1 MDVTSDVQDR
11 LLTKKTTRRNVIKLA
26 SIAGAGIAAA
36 SLGAKAGSAAPSP
49 ASGTRS
55 FMKQGM
61 GDDVQTMYGIDVHEN
76 PTSFDFNL
84 NLYAGAPTSSV
95 TGLLN
100 FDENMV
106 AVGDWAERWEANE
119 DFSVYTFYLRPN
131 NTGWSDGV
139 AVTAH
144 DFVYSF
150 GRQLDPATGA
160 AYAGFLFDIKN
171 GEALNT
177 GRNTDA
183 EGTPLAAP
191 LTQADLGLK
200 AIDDWTLEVT
210 MEGPR
215 GYFPQVV
222 AYVAAVPARQDL
234 VEALGD
240 AWAIGGDNPVVTC
253 GPFMVES
260 WEHGVGIDLVPNP
273 GYWNRD
279 AVNLDHLHFTIHPA
293 ANSLLMF
300 EEGEGD
306 ESVDWCRLSAADY
319 ERFSNDPEL
328 SQLVQPFVY
337 PGVWMLLPQV
347 TIAPF
352 DDIRVRTALSHAIDR
367 TRLETIS
374 LGLLSPAACLIPPGV
389 FGYLDD
395 PGLAEIQR
403 FDPELAM
410 ASLVGTE
417 FEGGQNWPE
426 VTLYMRSNEE
436 QYNADIMAND
446 IVAQIQEN
454 LGWQIQIQIVPTANW
469 TAQLTQLQWPLV
481 MIRWWYDYPDP
492 NNGYGDMF
500 YSRKSSGRRQ
510 AWSNDE
516 FDDLV
521 NAGKAE
527 GDNAKRLEI
536 YHQCETIMQEDRGYI
551 PLVYRTDMNVFQ
563 PWVKGMKANEGG
575 FLVPDTNIYRNLYRD
590 VYIEGR
596 PE

>member
-1 MDVTSDVQDR
+1 MRTEVTPDAQDG
-11 LLTKKTTRRNVIKLA
+11 LLAKKTTRRNAMKLA
-26 SIAGAGIAAA
+26 SIAGAGVAAA
-36 SLGAKAGSAAPSP
+36 SLGAKAGLAAPS
-49 ASGTRS
+49 ARSGIAALRAQDS
-55 FMKQGM
+55 GEQLYY
-61 GDDVQTMYGIDVHEN
+61 DPDIHEN
-76 PTSFDFNL
+76 PTSFDFNY
-84 NLYAGAPTSSV
+84 NLYAGAPVSSV

-119 DFSVYTFYLRPN
+119 DFSVYTFYIRPD
-131 NTGWSDGV
+131 NTGWSDG
-139 AVTAH
+139 APVTAH
-144 DFVYSF
+144 DFAWSF
-150 GRQLDPATGA
+150 ARQLDPATGA

-171 GEALNT
+171 AEAFNT
-177 GRNTDA
+177 SATTDA
-183 EGTPLAAP
+183 DGTPLAAP
-191 LTQADLGLK
+191 LTRDDLGIN
-200 AIDDWTLEVT
+200 AIDDWTLELT
-210 MEGPR
+210 MQGSR

-253 GPFMVES
+253 SAFMVDS
-260 WEHGVGIDLVPNP
+260 WEQGVRIELVPNP
-273 GYWNRD
+273 GYWD
-279 AVNLDHLHFTIHPA
+279 AENISITRAIYPIHPA

-306 ESVDWCRLSAADY
+306 ESLDWTRLSSADY
-319 ERFSNDPEL
+319 ERFSSDPEL
-328 SQLVQPFVY
+328 SSLIQPFVY

-367 TRLETIS
+367 SRLEQIT

-395 PGLAEIQR
+395 PALAEIQK
-403 FDPELAM
+403 FDPALAM
-410 ASLVGTE
+410 EALVGTPY
-417 FEGGQNWPE
+417 EGGQNWPE
-426 VTLYMRSNEE
+426 MTMYMRSNEE

-454 LGWQIQIQIVPTANW
+454 LGWQIQIQIIPTNNW
-469 TAQLTQLQWPLV
+469 TAQLTQLEWPLV

-500 YSRKSSGRRQ
+500 YSRKNSGRRQ

-521 NAGKAE
+521 IAGKEE

-536 YHQCETIMQEDRGYI
+536 YHQAETIMQEDRGYI
-551 PLVYRTDMNVFQ
+551 PLVYRTDMNVFK
-563 PWVKGMKANEGG
+563 PWVKGLKTNEGG
-575 FLVPDTNIYRNLYRD
+575 FLVPNTNIYRSLEKD
-590 VYIEGR
+590 IYIEGR
-596 PE
+596 E

>member
-1 MDVTSDVQDR
+1 MSTDVKSDVRDGVFAKR
-11 LLTKKTTRRNVIKLA
+11 MNRRNVIKLA
-26 SIAGAGIAAA
+26 SIAGAGVAAA
-36 SLGAKAGSAAPSP
+36 GLSSGAVGAAP
-49 ASGTRS
+49 ATRGAVRNLLAQ
-55 FMKQGM
+55 QG
-61 GDDVQTMYGIDVHEN
+61 DAEQVFYDQDYHEN

-84 NLYAGAPTSSV
+84 NLYAGAPTNMV

-106 AVGDWAERWEANE
+106 AVGDWAERWESNE
-119 DFSVYTFYLRPN
+119 DFSVYTFFIRPN

-144 DFVYSF
+144 DFAWSF
-150 GRQLDPATGA
+150 ARQLDPATGA

-171 GEALNT
+171 AEAFNT
-177 GRNTDA
+177 GATADSD
-183 EGTPLAAP
+183 GTPFAAP
-191 LTQADLGLK
+191 LTAADLGIK
-200 AIDDWTLEVT
+200 AIDDWTLELT
-210 MEGPR
+210 MQGSR

-222 AYVAAVPARQDL
+222 AYIAAVPARQDL
-234 VEALGD
+234 VESLGD
-240 AWAIGGDNPVVTC
+240 AWAVGGDNPVVSC
-253 GPFMVES
+253 GPFMCDV
-260 WEHGVGIDLVPNP
+260 WDQGVMIEGVPNP
-273 GYWNRD
+273 GYWNVETINIDR
-279 AVNLDHLHFTIHPA
+279 VYHPIHPA
-293 ANSLLMF
+293 SNSLLMF
-300 EEGEGD
+300 EEGEGT
-306 ESVDWCRLSAADY
+306 ESVDWTRLSSADY
-319 ERFSNDPEL
+319 ERFSADPEL
-328 SQLVQPFVY
+328 SALVQPFVY

-347 TIAPF
+347 TMAPF

-367 TRLETIS
+367 SRIETIS
-374 LGLLSPAACLIPPGV
+374 LGLLSPAACLVPPGV

-395 PGLAEIQR
+395 PGLADIQK
-403 FDPELAM
+403 FDPALAM
-410 ASLVGTE
+410 EALVGTE

-426 VTLYMRSNEE
+426 MTLYMRSNEE

-469 TAQLTQLQWPLV
+469 TAQLNQLQWPLV

-500 YSRKSSGRRQ
+500 YSRKSAGRRQ

-521 NAGKAE
+521 IAGKEE

-536 YHQCETIMQEDRGYI
+536 YHRCETIMQEDRGYI
-551 PLVYRTDMNVFQ
+551 PLVYRTDMNVFK
-563 PWVKGMKANEGG
+563 PWVKGLKANEGG
-575 FLVPDTNIYRNLYRD
+575 FLVPNTNIYRNMISD

-596 PE
+596 E

>member
-1 MDVTSDVQDR
+1 MRTEVTPDAQDG
-11 LLTKKTTRRNVIKLA
+11 LLAKKTTRRNAIKLA
-26 SIAGAGIAAA
+26 SIAGAGVAAA
-36 SLGAKAGSAAPSP
+36 SLGAKAGLAAPS
-49 ASGTRS
+49 ARSGIAALRAQDS
-55 FMKQGM
+55 GEQLYY
-61 GDDVQTMYGIDVHEN
+61 DPDIHEN
-76 PTSFDFNL
+76 PTSFDFNY
-84 NLYAGAPTSSV
+84 NLYAGAPVSSV

-119 DFSVYTFYLRPN
+119 DFSVYTFYIRPD
-131 NTGWSDGV
+131 NTGWSDG
-139 AVTAH
+139 APVTAH
-144 DFVYSF
+144 DFAWSF
-150 GRQLDPATGA
+150 ARQLDPATGA

-171 GEALNT
+171 AEAFNT
-177 GRNTDA
+177 SATTDA
-183 EGTPLAAP
+183 DGTPLAAP
-191 LTQADLGLK
+191 LTRDDLGIN
-200 AIDDWTLEVT
+200 AIDDWTLELT
-210 MEGPR
+210 MQGSR

-253 GPFMVES
+253 SAFMVDS
-260 WEHGVGIDLVPNP
+260 WEQGVRIELVPNP
-273 GYWNRD
+273 GYWD
-279 AVNLDHLHFTIHPA
+279 AENISITRAIYPIHPA

-306 ESVDWCRLSAADY
+306 ESLDWTRLSSADY
-319 ERFSNDPEL
+319 ERFSSDPEL
-328 SQLVQPFVY
+328 SSLIQPFVY

-367 TRLETIS
+367 SRLEQIT

-395 PGLAEIQR
+395 PALAEIQK
-403 FDPELAM
+403 FDPALAM
-410 ASLVGTE
+410 EALVGTPY
-417 FEGGQNWPE
+417 EGGQNWPE
-426 VTLYMRSNEE
+426 MTMYMRSNEE

-454 LGWQIQIQIVPTANW
+454 LGWQIQIQIIPTNNW
-469 TAQLTQLQWPLV
+469 TAQLTQLEWPLV

-500 YSRKSSGRRQ
+500 YSRKNSGRRQ

-521 NAGKAE
+521 IAGKEE

-536 YHQCETIMQEDRGYI
+536 YHQAETIMQEDRGYI
-551 PLVYRTDMNVFQ
+551 PLVYRTDMNVFK
-563 PWVKGMKANEGG
+563 PWVKGLKTNEGG
-575 FLVPDTNIYRNLYRD
+575 FLVPNTNIYRSLEKD
-590 VYIEGR
+590 IYIEGR
-596 PE
+596 E